1 MTTCSAGFVG
11 RRARFVSALRA
22 LTVAA
27 LVLLHWAPAAATSP
41 FDAPLDRLSRNTPAT
56 LATMPADFKRGWA
69 SPDAAVRL
77 GAARTAAVYAL
88 FEFAGLETLQAHLDS
103 AVALARESRDRD
115 TQALL
120 TVIQGF
126 HAAQAQPGLPGTTRR
141 TELIAAAAALAQ
153 GSADATLRCLVNY
166 ALGLDGRN
174 SVAEAEQ
181 MRPFL
186 AALAER
192 DAAPACR
199 SWVVAIINRSNAH
212 RIAPDSRAML
222 PTALSQIDEALGA
235 TPPVSYSSLGGAL
248 LLARSTVYER
258 AGQLPQAEPPL
269 KQALALARGIGDRTL
284 EVQALDSME
293 SLYVALDRPRA
304 VLDILKQSEALV
316 DPTSMPDMF
325 TIWVRAA
332 EMHARLSPPE
342 ATQALASLKRA
353 EGALASIPDGRYQRR
368 FYEVATDVHE
378 RLGDATAALAQNKRL
393 LAVTRDQIRQ
403 GHADALAALQVK
415 FDVEK
420 RKLEAER
427 LQDSVN
433 ALTERRN
440 LLMGGLALAAVA
452 ALALGWLLRNQV
464 RQKRHVASL
473 YGQLEKLNQKRAQFL
488 ASAYHDLRQPAH
500 SLSLLAEVAATAPA
514 ASPRVVDDIR
524 RLTVVMSDM
533 LTSLLDMNQ
542 LERGEMTV
550 TPGPVSLDALFDEAA
565 RQFQPDAQRKRLSLT
580 VQPGGLWVRSDPQVL
595 RRIVF
600 NLVSNACKY
609 TDRGSVR
616 LTATQRDGDR
626 VEIEVSDTG
635 RGMPPERI
643 PDMLRPYTRMDHGT
657 SETGLGIGL
666 SVVQRATALL
676 GHTLGIDS
684 APGQGTRVRITL
696 AASEPVLADTVAP
709 QPADTLD
716 GAVVAVI
723 DDSAEVRA
731 ALQLL
736 LEQWNAQVVQAAS
749 SADVARSLA
758 EGAFGPGGMPD
769 LLVVDHDMGDE
780 TGFDAIE
787 RLRARQGWEQMPA
800 VMVTGSVSPDI
811 EQRSRALGVP
821 LVLKPARPAQMRRV
835 LHALLSRRRE
845 AADAMAA

>member
-11 RRARFVSALRA
+11 RRARFVSALRS

-41 FDAPLDRLSRNTPAT
+41 FDAPLERFSRNSPAT
-56 LATMPADFKRGWA
+56 EAGMKAGFERGWS
-69 SPDAAVRL
+69 SPDPATRLAAARALAVNSMLGSAGMDTMRPHVAAAVSLASELRDDAMKSAML
-77 GAARTAAVYAL
+77 VIQLYEATDAPSSPDRQGRMQAL
-88 FEFAGLETLQAHLDS
+88 FVEAI
-103 AVALARESRDRD
+103 
-115 TQALL
+115 TQAR
-120 TVIQGF
+120 Q
-126 HAAQAQPGLPGTTRR
+126 TTDP
-141 TELIAAAAALAQ
+141 TA
-153 GSADATLRCLVNY
+153 RCLVTY
-166 ALGLDGRN
+166 ALAKEVASSLGRSKPMELLLD
-174 SVAEAEQ
+174 
-181 MRPFL
+181 
-186 AALAER
+186 ALAVPG
-192 DAAPACR
+192 AAPTCR
-199 SWVVAIINRSNAH
+199 SWVVSHIARLNGHGVAPNRMELFE
-212 RIAPDSRAML
+212 P
-222 PTALSQIDEALGA
+222 ALAQVDEALAA
-235 TPPVSYSSLGGAL
+235 TPPDQYPSIGGL
-248 LLARSTVYER
+248 LLVGRGMTLER
-258 AGQLPQAEPPL
+258 AGKAAEAVQPMQMALSTGRRIKDPTPVKLALGGLYFVYSTLERHRDALNVLSQAREYVNPDMPMDSIAIDLWTAMANSKLVPPDGPA
-269 KQALALARGIGDRTL
+269 ALAALERARKLVEERSVDQGTRELYRTAA
-284 EVQALDSME
+284 EVQ
-293 SLYVALDRPRA
+293 
-304 VLDILKQSEALV
+304 
-316 DPTSMPDMF
+316 
-325 TIWVRAA
+325 
-332 EMHARLSPPE
+332 
-342 ATQALASLKRA
+342 
-353 EGALASIPDGRYQRR
+353 
-368 FYEVATDVHE
+368 E
-378 RLGDATAALAQNKRL
+378 RLGNYAAALDQTKRL
-393 LAVTRDQIRQ
+393 MQLNSTEAVKGDRK
-403 GHADALAALQVK
+403 ALADLQVK

-473 YGQLEKLNQKRAQFL
+473 YGQLENLNQKRAQFL

-514 ASPRVVDDIR
+514 ASPRVMDDIR
-524 RLTVVMSDM
+524 RLTVLMSDM

-542 LERGEMTV
+542 LERGEMNV

-635 RGMPPERI
+635 RGMPPERV

-821 LVLKPARPAQMRRV
+821 LLLKPARPAQMRRV